1 MDLNTFY
8 QIGERGA
15 KKYKA
20 QTEAV
25 KQGFAQNLATDPVRN
40 PRDFNQHDPIFAMT
54 PSERSAR
61 LGMTDIGSADAAYLM
76 TPAEERA
83 RKAASSLAE
92 FNDLTPAIPLTDYQ
106 IATSEEA
113 MGQGDRDK
121 VEKVA
126 ATSPSLADI
135 PLNDL
140 VRATV
145 RGDYGNGENRKK
157 LLGSRY
163 KEVQDAIN
171 ADPVAYGLP
180 DRGMNLNWASIF
192 NSLLPLVAL
201 GGLGYLGYRKLR

>member
-1 MDLNTFY
+1 MDLSTFY
-8 QIGERGA
+8 QIADRGA
-15 KKYKA
+15 KKRMA

-40 PRDFNQHDPIFAMT
+40 PRDFNQYDPIFAMT

-76 TPAEERA
+76 TPAEESV

-92 FNDLTPAIPLTDYQ
+92 FNDLLTDDQ
-106 IATSEEA
+106 IAASEEA
-113 MGQGDRDK
+113 MRQGNWDK
-121 VEKVA
+121 VEKA
-126 ATSPSLADI
+126 APVSPSLADM
-135 PLNDL
+135 PLNNL
-140 VRATV
+140 VRATA
-145 RGDYGNGENRKK
+145 RGDFGNGETRKN

-171 ADPVAYGLP
+171 ADPAAYGLP
-180 DRGMNLNWASIF
+180 NRGMNLNWASIF